1 MHGPRD
7 ADRVAFL
14 EGVVA
19 DQVSRHL
26 PGDAH
31 DGNRIHQRVGQPGDG
46 VGGAG
51 AGGDEHDAH
60 LAGRARITFGG
71 VDRALL
77 MADED
82 VLDAILLEQLVV
94 DRKHGTPRI
103 TEDVLDA
110 LIGESLKHDLGAC
123 HRARH
128 VGLTHSTKAK
138 ESRSRLK
145 VRGAVK
151 ARGLAQKA

>member
-1 MHGPRD
+1 
-7 ADRVAFL
+7 
-14 EGVVA
+14 
-19 DQVSRHL
+19 
-26 PGDAH
+26 
-31 DGNRIHQRVGQPGDG
+31 
-46 VGGAG
+46 
-51 AGGDEHDAH
+51 
-60 LAGRARITFGG
+60 

-128 VGLTHSTKAK
+128 VGLTRLVK
-138 ESRSRLK
+138 ES
-145 VRGAVK
+145 
-151 ARGLAQKA
+151 LAP